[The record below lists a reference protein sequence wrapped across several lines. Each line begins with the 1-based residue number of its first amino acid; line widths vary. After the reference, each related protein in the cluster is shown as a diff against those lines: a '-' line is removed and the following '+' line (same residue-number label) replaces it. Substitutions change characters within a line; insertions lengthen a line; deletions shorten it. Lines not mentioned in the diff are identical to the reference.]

1 MWIISLALFAIGGTI
16 SIAINNFFLIPI
28 LSIGLGLTPF
38 WYVIFSYNS
47 FKRQVSEE
55 LETALSTITTSYI
68 RSEDIILAVEENVD
82 YLESPIKEV
91 FLFFINQTRLI
102 TANKKLAIENMKNK
116 IENDIFREW
125 CSALIACQDNKNL
138 KYTLVPIVSK
148 LSDTR
153 IITTELDTI
162 LYEPIKEFMSML
174 ALVLANI
181 PIIRI
186 INKDWYDILVNSM
199 AGKVVLTLMLFTI
212 FISINAIVRLVRPVE
227 YKS

>member
-1 MWIISLALFAIGGTI
+1 M
-16 SIAINNFFLIPI
+16 
-28 LSIGLGLTPF
+28 
-38 WYVIFSYNS
+38 
-47 FKRQVSEE
+47 
-55 LETALSTITTSYI
+55 ETALSTITTSYI